1 MKKIVLSTLL
11 VGSLFLA
18 ACGNG
23 SGGGS
28 ANETEDGKVEITFLN
43 GFTGGDGAY
52 MNKITDGFNESQ
64 DEYVVEE
71 VQDKDHYTKFKTGDY
86 DLVVI
91 HANNLETYKQDGMI
105 QDVNPLMEQ
114 AGLSIGDFHEA
125 AEDLVTFDDG
135 TYGIPLDIH
144 PLTAFYNKQLSPEA
158 PENYE
163 DLVALTDELQSQD
176 PNLYATGVPN
186 AGLVEYYIMTA
197 AIQNNVELLEGNH
210 LNFAQEEF
218 ADALMVYHDM
228 IWKDNIS
235 PAGLGLDGEFQAF
248 MKQIEEGNTGVQ
260 TAVALTGPWYYQAV
274 SETYGED
281 LGITSMPQI
290 GDEPGV
296 YGGAHTIALPSSVTD
311 EEEMAAISA
320 FIEYMYQ
327 PENLANWAESGQAP
341 LHTGTLD
348 LIAEDT
354 EKYPLANE
362 NAKQFDT
369 VTGAPQVY
377 QYGEQMRYMIENVF
391 SMLVTEE
398 NLTKEDLM
406 AELQTA
412 TDNAQQ
418 IADTAPEQ

>member
-1 MKKIVLSTLL
+1 
-11 VGSLFLA
+11 
-18 ACGNG
+18 
-23 SGGGS
+23 
-28 ANETEDGKVEITFLN
+28 
-43 GFTGGDGAY
+43 
-52 MNKITDGFNESQ
+52 
-64 DEYVVEE
+64 
-71 VQDKDHYTKFKTGDY
+71 
-86 DLVVI
+86 
-91 HANNLETYKQDGMI
+91 MI
-105 QDVNPLMEQ
+105 QDINPLMEQ

-163 DLVALTDELQSQD
+163 DLVALTEELQSQD
-176 PNLYATGVPN
+176 PNLYAAGVPN

-197 AIQNNVELLEGNH
+197 AIQNNIELLDGNH
-210 LNFAQEEF
+210 LNFAQEEL
-218 ADALMVYHDM
+218 ANALMVYHDM
-228 IWKDNIS
+228 VWKDNIS

-248 MKQIEEGNTGVQ
+248 MKQVEEGNTGVQ

-296 YGGAHTIALPSSVTD
+296 YGGSHTIALPSSVTD
-311 EEEMAAISA
+311 EKEMEAISA
-320 FIEYMYQ
+320 FVEYMYQ

-341 LHTGTLD
+341 LHTATLD
-348 LIAEDT
+348 LIAEDP

-369 VTGAPQVY
+369 MTGAPQVY
-377 QYGEQMRYMIENVF
+377 QFGEQMRYMIENVF

-406 AELQTA
+406 AELQIA

>member
-1 MKKIVLSTLL
+1 MKKILLSTLL

-28 ANETEDGKVEITFLN
+28 ANETEDGKVKITFLN

-64 DEYVVEE
+64 DEYFIEE
-71 VQDKDHYTKFKTGDY
+71 IQDKDHYTKFKTGDY

-105 QDVNPLMEQ
+105 QDVSTVMEN
-114 AGLSIGDFHEA
+114 AALDMSDFHPA
-125 AEDLVTFDDG
+125 AEDLVTFG
-135 TYGIPLDIH
+135 EEIYGIPLDIH
-144 PLTAFYNKQLSPEA
+144 PLTAFYNKELSPEA

-163 DLVALTDELQSQD
+163 DLVALTNELQSQD
-176 PNLYATGVPN
+176 PNLYATGIPD
-186 AGLVEYYIMTA
+186 AGLPEYYIMTA
-197 AIQNNVELLEGNH
+197 AIQNNIDLLDGNH
-210 LNFAQEEF
+210 LNFAQEEL

-235 PAGLGLDGEFQAF
+235 PSGLGLDGEFQAF
-248 MKQIEEGNTGVQ
+248 MKQVEEGNPGVQ
-260 TAVALTGPWYYQAV
+260 TALALTGPWYYQAV
-274 SETYGED
+274 SETYGDD

-290 GDEPGV
+290 GAQPGV
-296 YGGAHTIALPSSVTD
+296 YGGSHTLALPSSVMD
-311 EEEMAAISA
+311 EDVITGVSA

-327 PENLANWAESGQAP
+327 PEVLANWAESGQAP
-341 LHTGTLD
+341 LHTATLD
-348 LIAEDT
+348 LIAEEPD
-354 EKYPLANE
+354 KYPLALE
-362 NAKQFDT
+362 NSKQFDT

-391 SMLVTEE
+391 STLVREE
-398 NLTKEDLM
+398 NLTTEDLM
-406 AELQTA
+406 KELETA